1 MFTALDN
8 QPAWSSGSA
17 LRCGWEVSGLRPGRI
32 RTLTCTCCSPG
43 LLPSIQGVE
52 QGVVMGWSSTRG
64 GERGGSKG
72 REEGKVGIR
81 GRLGVK
87 NSRPS

>member
-17 LRCGWEVSGLRPGRI
+17 LHCGWEVSGLRPGRI

-72 REEGKVGIR
+72 REEGKVGIM

-87 NSRPS
+87 NSRPN